1 MIEAA
6 ELLRELICV
15 DNFVY
20 VFVSPYHSKS
30 TSNMDN
36 VSDTYVQILES
47 IPDNSRVSQ
56 LKAHF
61 VDAFNRNPSFF
72 VRCSGRVNI
81 IGEHVDYCG
90 YPVLPMAIEQTI
102 LLAMAPSDDN
112 LVHLKNVDPKYKPY
126 KCNINTFTIDLPGST
141 GPEWYKYFLCGV
153 KGIIEFVKPAHPRGM
168 MVVLSGNIPP
178 ASGLSSSSAVV
189 SASVLGSA
197 FIHKITLEKQSLAT
211 ISADCE
217 RFIGT
222 QGGGMDQAIAYL
234 AKQGCAQFIEWNPL
248 RATSINLPNKAVFVI
263 ANSLT
268 EANKAATSDFN
279 QRVVECRL
287 ACRFL
292 AKKMQLNWSEIW
304 RFSALQSVLN
314 YSLEEMESITNKY
327 LTQLAYTRDELL
339 NFFEIDADD
348 FAGNLLTPNTR
359 DAQVFKLRQRAL
371 HVFQEAI
378 RVNTFVE
385 VAKQQAPDAVHLM
398 KKLMRQSHESLK
410 TLYECSHPN
419 LDKLVQIS
427 DSLNVGARLT
437 GAGWGGCI
445 VALCDGKEQSVEYIS
460 YLKQSYYAGLK
471 NAEGR
476 NLDEIVFATS
486 PQRGAEIY
494 LMNSTQTFIE

>member
-1 MIEAA
+1 
-6 ELLRELICV
+6 
-15 DNFVY
+15 
-20 VFVSPYHSKS
+20 
-30 TSNMDN
+30 MDN
-36 VSDTYVQILES
+36 TDDTFVHVLET
-47 IPDNSRVSQ
+47 IPDSSRVSQ

-61 VDAFNRNPSFF
+61 ISAFNRNPAFF

-102 LLAMAPSDDN
+102 ILAVAPSEDN
-112 LVHLKNVDPKYKPY
+112 LVHLKNVDPKYKSF
-126 KCNINTFTIDLPGST
+126 KCNINTFTIDLPNST

-153 KGIIEFVKPAHPRGM
+153 KGILEFAKPSHPKGM

-197 FIHKITLEKQSLAT
+197 YIHNIPLNKQTLAT
-211 ISADCE
+211 VSADCE
-217 RFIGT
+217 RYIGT

-248 RATSINLPNKAVFVI
+248 KATPINLPGNAVFVI

-287 ACRFL
+287 GCRFL
-292 AKKMQLNWSEIW
+292 AKKMQINWREIF
-304 RFSALQSVLN
+304 RFADLQKVLN
-314 YSLEEMESITNKY
+314 YSLEEMENLTSSY
-327 LTQLAYTRDELL
+327 LTQMAYTREELL
-339 NFFEIDADD
+339 NIFEIDSTD
-348 FAGNLLTPNTR
+348 FVENLLTPNTR
-359 DAQVFKLRQRAL
+359 DAQIFKLRQRAL
-371 HVFQEAI
+371 HVFQETI

-385 VAKQQAPDAVHLM
+385 VAKQQSADAVHLM
-398 KKLMRQSHESLK
+398 KQLMRQSHESLK
-410 TLYECSHPN
+410 TMYECSHPN

-427 DSLNVGARLT
+427 DTLNVGARLT
-437 GAGWGGCI
+437 GAGWGGCV
-445 VALCDGKEQSVEYIS
+445 VALCDGVNQSVQYIN
-460 YLKQSYYAGLK
+460 YLKKAYYANLTQ
-471 NAEGR
+471 AEGK
-476 NLDEIVFATS
+476 NLDDIVFATS

-494 LMNSTQTFIE
+494 MMDAGQHFIE

>member
-1 MIEAA
+1 
-6 ELLRELICV
+6 
-15 DNFVY
+15 
-20 VFVSPYHSKS
+20 
-30 TSNMDN
+30 MDN
-36 VSDTYVQILES
+36 SDDIFVNVLET
-47 IPDNSRVSQ
+47 IPHSTRVSQ

-61 VDAFNRNPSFF
+61 VKAFDQNPAFF

-102 LLAMAPSDDN
+102 LLAVAPSEDN
-112 LVHLKNVDPKYKPY
+112 LIHIKNIDPKYKSF

-153 KGIIEFVKPAHPRGM
+153 KGILEFSKPSHPKGM

-189 SASVLGSA
+189 SASVLSSA
-197 FIHKITLEKQSLAT
+197 HIHNIPLNKQELAT

-217 RFIGT
+217 RYIGT

-234 AKQGCAQFIEWNPL
+234 AKQGCAQFIEWNPMK
-248 RATSINLPNKAVFVI
+248 ATPVNLPENAVFVI
-263 ANSLT
+263 ANSLS

-292 AKKMQLNWSEIW
+292 AKKVQINWREIS
-304 RFSALQSVLN
+304 RFADLQKVLN
-314 YSLEEMESITNKY
+314 YTLEEMENLASNY
-327 LTQLAYTRDELL
+327 LTQMLYTKQELL
-339 NFFEIDADD
+339 NIFEIDSTD
-348 FAGNLLTPNTR
+348 FVENLLTPNTQNV
-359 DAQVFKLRQRAL
+359 QVFKLRQRAL

-385 VAKQQAPDAVHLM
+385 VAKQQSSDAVQLM
-398 KKLMRQSHESLK
+398 KQLMRQSHESLK

-427 DSLNVGARLT
+427 DTLNVGARLT

-445 VALCDGKEQSVEYIS
+445 VALCNGVDQSEGYIN
-460 YLKQSYYAGLK
+460 YLKKTYYATLPQ
-471 NAEGR
+471 AEGKM
-476 NLDEIVFATS
+476 LDEIIFATS

-494 LMNSTQTFIE
+494 VMHASQNFIE

>member
-1 MIEAA
+1 ME
-6 ELLRELICV
+6 
-15 DNFVY
+15 N
-20 VFVSPYHSKS
+20 
-30 TSNMDN
+30 T
-36 VSDTYVQILES
+36 SDTFVRVLEA
-47 IPDNSRVSQ
+47 IPESSRVSEM
-56 LKAHF
+56 KAHF
-61 VDAFNRNPSFF
+61 VSAFNRNPTFF

-102 LLAMAPSDDN
+102 LLAMAPSEDN
-112 LVHLKNVDPKYKPY
+112 LIHLKNVDPKYKSF
-126 KCNINTFTIDLPGST
+126 KCNINTFTIDLSNST

-153 KGIIEFVKPAHPRGM
+153 KGILEFAKPAQPKGM
-168 MVVLSGNIPP
+168 MVVLSGTIPP

-197 FIHKITLEKQSLAT
+197 YIHNLPLNKQTLAT

-217 RFIGT
+217 RYIGT
-222 QGGGMDQAIAYL
+222 QGGGMDQAIAFL

-248 RATSINLPNKAVFVI
+248 KATPIVLPSSAVFVI

-287 ACRFL
+287 ACRIL
-292 AKKMQLNWSEIW
+292 AKKMKINWREIS
-304 RFSALQSVLN
+304 RFADLQKVLN
-314 YSLEEMESITNKY
+314 FTLEEMENLTTGY
-327 LTQLAYTRDELL
+327 LTQMTYTKEDLL
-339 NFFEIDADD
+339 NIFEIDSND
-348 FAGNLLTPNTR
+348 FVENLLTTNTR
-359 DAQVFKLRQRAL
+359 DAQTFKLRQRAL

-385 VAKQQAPDAVHLM
+385 VANQQSADAIDLM
-398 KKLMRQSHESLK
+398 KQLMRQSHESLK

-419 LDKLVQIS
+419 LDKLVHIS
-427 DSLNVGARLT
+427 DTLNVGARLT

-445 VALCDGKEQSVEYIS
+445 VALCDGVNESVQYIN
-460 YLKQSYYAGLK
+460 YLKESYYANLPQAKGK
-471 NAEGR
+471 

-494 LMNSTQTFIE
+494 LANAAQHYIE